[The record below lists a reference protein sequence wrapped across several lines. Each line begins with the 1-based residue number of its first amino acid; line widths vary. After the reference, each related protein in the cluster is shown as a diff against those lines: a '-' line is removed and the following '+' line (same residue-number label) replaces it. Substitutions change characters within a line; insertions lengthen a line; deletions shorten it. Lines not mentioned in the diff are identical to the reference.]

1 MRPCAVGWK
10 RSSAGKVAISPR
22 NWTNVFKMCKAMLKR
37 FEYIFLAEFAA
48 ESQIVTQ
55 MKAFEG

>member
-1 MRPCAVGWK
+1 VGWK
-10 RSSAGKVAISPR
+10 RSSAGKVAISPQ

-48 ESQIVTQ
+48 ENQIVTQ
-55 MKAFEG
+55 MEAFEG